1 MQMKKMCRE
10 FSLILQ
16 ISRMLEIQLFILCS
30 HESTRIIL
38 TITLWLSGWCAST
51 LERVFIH
58 ALVSLTTL
66 SGLSVVDDHFHVEAL
81 VLMT

>member
-1 MQMKKMCRE
+1 MNIIIMVA
-10 FSLILQ
+10 
-16 ISRMLEIQLFILCS
+16 S

-38 TITLWLSGWCAST
+38 TLWLSGWCAST